1 MSALAPA
8 CALAAWSDDQ
18 VDSVG
23 PIKISASGR
32 ERQTVSDYGHQRR
45 TVLKGALALGVG
57 LPLLEAQAATQDD
70 PKKLRPQV
78 GDVLVFDR
86 GDRKDQPVQVAD
98 VPDGGPVV
106 GAYAMEPASG
116 VVRRGSKL
124 NRIVLVRLDPASYS
138 DETLPYTADGV
149 VAYSGFCTHQGCP
162 LKDWDESAEVILCA
176 CHDSKFDPRE
186 RGRVVFGPAKRRLA
200 ILPIERRDD
209 ALVVAAAFV
218 GEVGVAKG

>member
-1 MSALAPA
+1 VGQIKNSPPGSIPA
-8 CALAAWSDDQ
+8 
-18 VDSVG
+18 
-23 PIKISASGR
+23 
-32 ERQTVSDYGHQRR
+32 VSDFGQHRR
-45 TVLKGALALGVG
+45 GVLKGALALSVG
-57 LPLLEAQAATQDD
+57 FPLLEARAATEDD
-70 PKKLRPQV
+70 PKKSRPQV

-86 GDRKDQPVQVAD
+86 GDRKDQPVKVAD
-98 VPDGGPVV
+98 VPLGGPVV
-106 GAYAMEPASG
+106 GAYAMEPTTG

-162 LKDWDESAEVILCA
+162 LKDWDESAEVVLCA
-176 CHDSKFDPRE
+176 CHDSRFDPRE

-200 ILPIERRDD
+200 VLPIERRGDD
-209 ALVVAAAFV
+209 LVVAAPFV